1 MFFTYVCEPMN
12 IDQIRDYCLSLPNA
26 EECMP
31 FGPNHVVFKVSN
43 KMFLLA
49 GLEELPIRF
58 NVKCDPALAAEL
70 REQYPDAIFPG
81 WHMNK
86 KHWNTVFV
94 NGRISNKLIFEC
106 IYNSYSLVHK

>member
-1 MFFTYVCEPMN
+1 MN
-12 IDQIRDYCLSLPNA
+12 IDQIRDYCLSLLDV
-26 EECMP
+26 EESMP
-31 FGPNHVVFKVSN
+31 FGPNHLVFKTFN
-43 KMFLLA
+43 KMFLLV
-49 GLEELPIRF
+49 GLDELPIRF
-58 NVKCDPALAAEL
+58 NVKCDPAIALVL
-70 REQYPDAIFPG
+70 REQFPDSVFPG